1 MRVRVRVMYQICL
14 LMLSALEPDMTAKRP
29 LLLSLSGVLSLSL
42 VSADSFNLNLVPD
55 PPSSELP
62 TYLAASA
69 GALFLLGAWYWFNRS
84 RTTAQVAELRIQRQ
98 LQALEKLETQ
108 VGRAEQVLSL
118 KCEYMT
124 HQVRTEL
131 QDALYAITTDTIRNM
146 GGLRRRELMTDKQF
160 RKLMA
165 RSDEFFKSLEKAQA
179 SEVTINLDD
188 DVPLLMPDRGN
199 PLPKPVPQKRPDA
212 PLTLQAPT
220 ATAAASIP
228 IPVKPRPKGANAD
241 AGESDGVPALAVTSA
256 LVLGGGL
263 LSSNGLFLGDDDA
276 QESDQND
283 SLDD

>member
-1 MRVRVRVMYQICL
+1 
-14 LMLSALEPDMTAKRP
+14 
-29 LLLSLSGVLSLSL
+29 
-42 VSADSFNLNLVPD
+42 
-55 PPSSELP
+55 
-62 TYLAASA
+62 
-69 GALFLLGAWYWFNRS
+69 
-84 RTTAQVAELRIQRQ
+84 VAELRIQRQ

-118 KCEYMT
+118 ECEFMT

-131 QDALYAITTDTIRNM
+131 QDSLYAITTDTIRNM
-146 GGLRRRELMTDKQF
+146 GGLRRGELMTDKQF
-160 RKLMA
+160 SKLMA
-165 RSDEFFKSLEKAQA
+165 RSYELFSSLEKAQA
-179 SEVTINLDD
+179 NEVTLSLDD
-188 DVPLLMPDRGN
+188 DVPLLMPERGN

-256 LVLGGGL
+256 LVLGGAL
-263 LSSNGLFLGDDDA
+263 LSSNGMFLGGDDA
-276 QESDQND
+276 QESGQND